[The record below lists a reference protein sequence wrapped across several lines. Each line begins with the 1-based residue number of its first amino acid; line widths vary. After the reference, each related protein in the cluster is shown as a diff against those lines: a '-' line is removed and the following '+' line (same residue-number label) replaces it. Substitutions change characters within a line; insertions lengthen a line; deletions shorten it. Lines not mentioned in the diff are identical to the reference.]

1 MKGYK
6 AFEKGLIC
14 KGKQYAENTVFEEN
28 TAEICKSGMHF
39 CVNPLDCLD
48 YYPLIDDNGD
58 MTEFAEVE
66 ALDEPQ
72 TDDNKK
78 YCTKKLKIG
87 AKLSLAGFIE
97 SSFEFIK
104 ESCKTTD
111 EKTKTRKK
119 DDSKLAASG
128 YNSKLAASGHN
139 SKLAASGYN
148 SQLAASGHNSKL
160 AASGDDSQLA
170 ASGYNSQLAASGYNS
185 KLAASGYNSKLAAS
199 GDNSQLAASGDDSK
213 LAASGY
219 NSQLAASGDNSKLA
233 ASGYNSQLAASGHNS
248 KLAASGYN
256 SQLELNGL
264 KSVGANIGVNGKI
277 KGKKGNWIVLA
288 EYNENGCP
296 LCVKS
301 AQIDGEKI
309 KEDTFYKL
317 KNGEFVEADE

>member
-87 AKLSLAGFIE
+87 AKLSLAGFIK

-128 YNSKLAASGHN
+128 YNSKLAASGDDSQLAASGYNSKLAASGDDSQLAASGDN

-148 SQLAASGHNSKL
+148 SKLAASGDNSKL

-170 ASGYNSQLAASGYNS
+170 ASGYNSQLAASGDNS
-185 KLAASGYNSKLAAS
+185 K
-199 GDNSQLAASGDDSK
+199 LAASGDDSK

-219 NSQLAASGDNSKLA
+219 NSQLAASG
-233 ASGYNSQLAASGHNS
+233 YNS

>member
-6 AFEKGLIC
+6 AFEKGMIC
-14 KGKQYAENTVFEEN
+14 KGKQYAENTVFEED

-48 YYPLIDDNGD
+48 YYPIIDENGD
-58 MTEFAEVE
+58 LSEFAEVE
-66 ALDEPQ
+66 SLDEPE

-78 YCTKKLKIG
+78 YCAKKLKIG
-87 AKLSLAGFIE
+87 AKLSFAGFIK

-104 ESCKTTD
+104 ESCKINN
-111 EKTKTRKK
+111 EKIKTRKK
-119 DDSKLAASG
+119 DNSQLAASGDCSQLAASGYYSQLAASGDYSQLAASGDYSKLAASG
-128 YNSKLAASGHN
+128 YN

-148 SQLAASGHNSKL
+148 SQLAASGNNSKLAASGNNSKL
-160 AASGDDSQLA
+160 AASGD
-170 ASGYNSQLAASGYNS
+170 Y
-185 KLAASGYNSKLAAS
+185 
-199 GDNSQLAASGDDSK
+199 
-213 LAASGY
+213 
-219 NSQLAASGDNSKLA
+219 
-233 ASGYNSQLAASGHNS
+233 S

-288 EYNENGCP
+288 EYDENILP
-296 LCVKS
+296 ICVKS

-309 KEDTFYKL
+309 KEDTFYQL
-317 KNGEFVEADE
+317 KNGEFVEIDE